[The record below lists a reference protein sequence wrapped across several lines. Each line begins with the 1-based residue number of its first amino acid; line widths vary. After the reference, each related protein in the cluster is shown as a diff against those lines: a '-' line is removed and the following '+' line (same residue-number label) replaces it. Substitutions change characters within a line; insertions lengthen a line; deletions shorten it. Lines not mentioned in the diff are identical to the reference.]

1 MYYNKLRYNILK
13 RKKFLNKFNEII
25 KIIIS
30 KKRKKKKICYLS
42 KMSQTYSNNYRLKNN
57 VNFLY
62 YPKSKYSSRIILR
75 IILSIV

>member
-30 KKRKKKKICYLS
+30 KKRKKKKDLLFVKDVTNI
-42 KMSQTYSNNYRLKNN
+42 
-57 VNFLY
+57 FE
-62 YPKSKYSSRIILR
+62 
-75 IILSIV
+75 